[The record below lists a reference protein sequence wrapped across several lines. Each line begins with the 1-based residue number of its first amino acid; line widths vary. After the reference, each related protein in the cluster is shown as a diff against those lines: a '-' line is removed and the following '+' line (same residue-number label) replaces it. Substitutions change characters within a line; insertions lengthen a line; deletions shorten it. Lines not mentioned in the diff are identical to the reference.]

1 VPHLR
6 LASGDGPSEVFA
18 LRAERVLLGRSHD
31 CDLILPD
38 VILSRHHAEIVRS
51 GGTWLLRDLGSLNGT
66 RLNGVRMVDPQ
77 PLRNGDRISMSD
89 WTLVFYDADT
99 PSDPELLAAGARL
112 RDVTELATRSD
123 IEAGALARHS
133 RILGVLTRAAAA
145 VVATP
150 SAESLLDTLLGH
162 LLEAVP
168 AHRGAFVLFEA
179 GAPRGGVPAKP
190 TLAAARAVQGAPP
203 PGVEPVVAERLFR
216 AQSAF
221 FAPRVA
227 AEDGT
232 VRSVLC
238 APLWFSGAPPD
249 PERIAGCV
257 ALEAPVDPSPFQEEH
272 LHLVTAVANLA
283 ASRLESLRLRE
294 ENADKR
300 RMEEDL
306 RGAARIQQSLLP
318 EETPLL
324 PGWELAGSSRL
335 CSAVGADYYDFS
347 QDDGGLLLALG
358 DVAGKGLAAALLMAS
373 LRAAVRAR
381 WREGDPLSQVLARVN
396 EILLQTVPP
405 NRFATLFLARADTAT
420 GDVVWVNAGHAA
432 PLVARS
438 DGTHEVLEA
447 TGTILG
453 VFPDVCWTEGRT
465 TLRPG
470 DVLVLLSDGVVEAAR
485 EAEGDLGPDRLA
497 AVVRRSGRSA
507 SALLAALQAAAE
519 ESLGGAR
526 RADDHTFVV
535 LRRTER
541 VPDRS

>member
-1 VPHLR
+1 
-6 LASGDGPSEVFA
+6 
-18 LRAERVLLGRSHD
+18 
-31 CDLILPD
+31 
-38 VILSRHHAEIVRS
+38 
-51 GGTWLLRDLGSLNGT
+51 
-66 RLNGVRMVDPQ
+66 
-77 PLRNGDRISMSD
+77 
-89 WTLVFYDADT
+89 
-99 PSDPELLAAGARL
+99 
-112 RDVTELATRSD
+112 
-123 IEAGALARHS
+123 
-133 RILGVLTRAAAA
+133 
-145 VVATP
+145 
-150 SAESLLDTLLGH
+150 
-162 LLEAVP
+162 
-168 AHRGAFVLFEA
+168 VLFEA

-405 NRFATLFLARADTAT
+405 NRFA
-420 GDVVWVNAGHAA
+420 

-541 VPDRS
+541 APDRS

>member
-1 VPHLR
+1 
-6 LASGDGPSEVFA
+6 VFA
-18 LRAERVLLGRSHD
+18 LRADRVLLGRSHD

-51 GGTWLLRDLGSLNGT
+51 RGGWSIRDLGSLNGT
-66 RLNGVRMVDPQ
+66 RLNGDRVVDVR

-123 IEAGALARHS
+123 IEAGALARQS
-133 RILGVLTRAAAA
+133 RILGVLTRAAGA

-168 AHRGAFVLFEA
+168 AHRGAFALFEA
-179 GAPRGGVPAKP
+179 AAPLGGTRAAPM
-190 TLAAARAVQGAPP
+190 LAAARAVQGVPP
-203 PGVEPVVAERLFR
+203 DGVEPVIVERLFR
-216 AQSAF
+216 SQSAF
-221 FAPRVA
+221 LAPRLPI
-227 AEDGT
+227 EDGT

-238 APLWFSGAPPD
+238 APLWFAGAPPA

-257 ALEAPVDPSPFQEEH
+257 ALEAPADPSPFEEEH

-283 ASRLESLRLRE
+283 GSRLESLRLRE
-294 ENADKR
+294 ENADKHR
-300 RMEEDL
+300 LDEDL

-318 EETPLL
+318 EETPPL

-347 QDDGGLLLALG
+347 PDENGLLLALG

-381 WREGDPLSQVLARVN
+381 WREGDPLPDVLARVN

-405 NRFATLFLARADTAT
+405 NRFATLFLARADTGT
-420 GDVVWVNAGHAA
+420 GDVAWVNAGHAA

-453 VFPDVCWTEGRT
+453 VFPGASWGEGRT
-465 TLRPG
+465 RLGPG

-485 EAEGDLGPDRLA
+485 QAEGDLGPDRLA
-497 AVVRRSGRSA
+497 AVVRGSGRSA
-507 SALLAALQAAAE
+507 SALLAALQATAE
-519 ESLGGAR
+519 DSLGGAR

-535 LRRTER
+535 LLRAFTR
-541 VPDRS
+541 PLSPPS